1 MNQNPRRQPVQPWI
15 PPQKPQKAAV
25 RTVYVERPA
34 GDGSKALRA
43 GWVLNGVALVI
54 TIGIVVVVALY
65 ADQQAKSGA
74 ETDVGVAAALGG
86 VLLIQ
91 TLGWLMAAAIM
102 ILIIVAMAQG
112 SAIRGLILFAGSIM
126 NAVLCAAGLTAGP
139 MLAAGWAQSRRLPP
153 SAAQP
158 VHAEPETLPVLVRD
172 IPEIESSL
180 RRADLVRRAEAGAKI
195 AHPETRAGLRRT
207 LLEESS
213 HGLTEPDAAQVR
225 DAVNRLFDASEAK
238 WKARGLR

>member
-15 PPQKPQKAAV
+15 PPQKAAV

-65 ADQQAKSGA
+65 ADQQAKNGA
-74 ETDVGVAAALGG
+74 ETGVGVAAALGG
-86 VLLIQ
+86 VVLIQ

-102 ILIIVAMAQG
+102 TLIIVAMAQG

-139 MLAAGWAQSRRLPP
+139 MLAAGWAQSRRLPH

-158 VHAEPETLPVLVRD
+158 VPVEPVPLPVQMQDVPD
-172 IPEIESSL
+172 IESSS

-195 AHPETRAGLRRT
+195 AHPETRTGLRRT
-207 LLEESS
+207 LLEEST
-213 HGLTEPDAAQVR
+213 HGLTDPDAAQVR
-225 DAVNRLFDASEAK
+225 NEVNRLFDAAEAK